1 MQNALGYVAHL
12 AEGVKNTF
20 NFSVPFLSY
29 LAIVVLLAIGVVLY
43 YINLRYLLII
53 WGINKFSKKLIRPNY
68 VPNNELLDFLSRVPD
83 DEELIDYRE
92 MKLENES
99 SSSAHASPTK
109 KNQNVA
115 HHQHHA
121 EGGKKK
127 KKSWKSLKFL
137 LNSSSFVFM
146 RRCTQAFFAQIS
158 SEFQKIKN
166 LYPLF
171 MIIRFFQ
178 NHIQSILQIWL
189 WFSVEFNRKNMPKK
203 LLSKKILSSMSVIL
217 KSLCL
222 SFSCQSIIIFYIK
235 TIMSSMHH
243 NHSNTFSI
251 DLNFVQS
258 FFITWRQIIF
268 CWNHSHK
275 IFL

>member
-1 MQNALGYVAHL
+1 MKEKLQAVQDVTALVQNALGYVAHL

-99 SSSAHASPTK
+99 ISAHASPTK

-115 HHQHHA
+115 QHHT

-127 KKSWKSLKFL
+127 KKS
-137 LNSSSFVFM
+137 
-146 RRCTQAFFAQIS
+146 
-158 SEFQKIKN
+158 
-166 LYPLF
+166 
-171 MIIRFFQ
+171 
-178 NHIQSILQIWL
+178 
-189 WFSVEFNRKNMPKK
+189 
-203 LLSKKILSSMSVIL
+203 
-217 KSLCL
+217 
-222 SFSCQSIIIFYIK
+222 
-235 TIMSSMHH
+235 
-243 NHSNTFSI
+243 
-251 DLNFVQS
+251 
-258 FFITWRQIIF
+258 
-268 CWNHSHK
+268 
-275 IFL
+275 

>member
-115 HHQHHA
+115 HHHS

-127 KKSWKSLKFL
+127 KKSWKSMKFL

-203 LLSKKILSSMSVIL
+203 LLSKKNSIFNECDFKISLSL
-217 KSLCL
+217 
-222 SFSCQSIIIFYIK
+222 F
-235 TIMSSMHH
+235 
-243 NHSNTFSI
+243 
-251 DLNFVQS
+251 
-258 FFITWRQIIF
+258 
-268 CWNHSHK
+268 
-275 IFL
+275 

>member
-1 MQNALGYVAHL
+1 MKEKLQAVQDVTALVQNALGYVAHL

-99 SSSAHASPTK
+99 ISAHASPTK
-109 KNQNVA
+109 KNHNVA
-115 HHQHHA
+115 HHQHHT

-127 KKSWKSLKFL
+127 KKS
-137 LNSSSFVFM
+137 
-146 RRCTQAFFAQIS
+146 
-158 SEFQKIKN
+158 
-166 LYPLF
+166 
-171 MIIRFFQ
+171 
-178 NHIQSILQIWL
+178 
-189 WFSVEFNRKNMPKK
+189 
-203 LLSKKILSSMSVIL
+203 
-217 KSLCL
+217 
-222 SFSCQSIIIFYIK
+222 
-235 TIMSSMHH
+235 
-243 NHSNTFSI
+243 
-251 DLNFVQS
+251 
-258 FFITWRQIIF
+258 
-268 CWNHSHK
+268 
-275 IFL
+275 

>member
-1 MQNALGYVAHL
+1 MKEKLQAVQDVTALVQNALGYVAHL

-99 SSSAHASPTK
+99 ISAHASPTK

-115 HHQHHA
+115 HHQHHT

-127 KKSWKSLKFL
+127 KKS
-137 LNSSSFVFM
+137 
-146 RRCTQAFFAQIS
+146 
-158 SEFQKIKN
+158 
-166 LYPLF
+166 
-171 MIIRFFQ
+171 
-178 NHIQSILQIWL
+178 
-189 WFSVEFNRKNMPKK
+189 
-203 LLSKKILSSMSVIL
+203 
-217 KSLCL
+217 
-222 SFSCQSIIIFYIK
+222 
-235 TIMSSMHH
+235 
-243 NHSNTFSI
+243 
-251 DLNFVQS
+251 
-258 FFITWRQIIF
+258 
-268 CWNHSHK
+268 
-275 IFL
+275 